1 MKNKVHSY
9 LRCSSLSSVDS
20 DSFARQRAA
29 IDLYCKMHGAVV
41 EHEFVDAGV
50 SGTLTERPALK
61 DLIVAL
67 RSNGVR
73 TVVVSDHTRIARSLI
88 AQETILNDFR
98 SHGFQVVDA
107 TGNDLTAEDKDPTKI
122 LIRQVLGAVAEWN
135 RNELT
140 AKLAAAKQRIKKA
153 NPSAKTDGRYAYE
166 GEVVKRAKQLRRLK
180 RGKRMS
186 YDKIA
191 VQLLA
196 EGFSPKSAQK
206 FSAQAVKNMIDN

>member
-1 MKNKVHSY
+1 MKTKVHSY

-20 DSFARQRAA
+20 DSFDRQRAA
-29 IDLYCKMHGAVV
+29 IQMFCKMNNAEV
-41 EHEFVDAGV
+41 EKEFIDAGV

-67 RSNGVR
+67 RSNGVK

-98 SHGFQVVDA
+98 SHGFKVVDA

-153 NPSAKTDGRYAYE
+153 NPQAKTDGRYGYT
-166 GEVVKRAKQLRRLK
+166 GEIVKRAKFLRRK
-180 RGKRMS
+180 RSGKHLSFARIA
-186 YDKIA
+186 DK
-191 VQLLA
+191 LNE
-196 EGFSPKSAQK
+196 EGFKPQSGKK
-206 FSAQAVKNMIDN
+206 FYASTVKNMVES